1 MFKYWSVVILF
12 FMVGCSSIPDVALPS
27 IPGGPFMGNN
37 PNGPEAGALPDPDDS
52 SATVAVAQLEGY
64 QSRGNG
70 YLSFTYDR
78 GHLEKITVK
87 LGGDQIPLSK
97 GQTIIRKLPVGNY
110 SFDVSGKQLESRRY
124 RGLLNYDGDTDE
136 FIFDIPT
143 RYSEIGDRQIST
155 RDLEHNLGVLI
166 VASSLVSPLVE
177 VTRLDAPQNVL
188 LLGCYLEEE
197 AKSIKVGDTVA
208 GNVDGNSTRGK
219 ITKIVTYKDLSG
231 SVLEKCAYSDN
242 VTYSSPLRMSVPEGR
257 YWLTASGK
265 SEELYVRDKSFNTI
279 EIIYNGFEV
288 STKVD

>member
-1 MFKYWSVVILF
+1 MFKYWSVAILF
-12 FMVGCSSIPDVALPS
+12 FMVGCSSIPELPYTGD
-27 IPGGPFMGNN
+27 IF
-37 PNGPEAGALPDPDDS
+37 NGPPADEASKQDDPPIP
-52 SATVAVAQLEGY
+52 VAVAQLEGY
-64 QSRGNG
+64 QSRGDG

-78 GHLEKITVK
+78 GHLETITVK
-87 LGGDQIPLSK
+87 IGRDQISLPK
-97 GQTIIRKLPVGNY
+97 GQTIIRKLPVGQY

-124 RGLLNYDGDTDE
+124 SGSLNYDGDTDE
-136 FIFDIPT
+136 FMFDIPT
-143 RYSEIGDRQIST
+143 RYSELGDRLIST

-166 VASSLVSPLVE
+166 VASSLVSPPVE
-177 VTRLDAPQNVL
+177 LTRLDAPQNVL

-219 ITKIVTYKDLSG
+219 ITKIVTYKDFSG
-231 SVLEKCAYSDN
+231 SVVEKCAYSDN

-265 SEELYVRDKSFNTI
+265 SDELYVRDKSFNTI
-279 EIIYNGFEV
+279 EITYNGFEV